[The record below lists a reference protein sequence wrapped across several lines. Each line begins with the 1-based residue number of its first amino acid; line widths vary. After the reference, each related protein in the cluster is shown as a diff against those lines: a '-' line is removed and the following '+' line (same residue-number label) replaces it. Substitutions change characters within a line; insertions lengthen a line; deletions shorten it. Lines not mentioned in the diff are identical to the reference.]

1 MMTTTKAQEK
11 HVTVNGVRLRYFDWG
26 SEGKMPMVC
35 LHGHTGQAGIWEEF
49 AEAMAPNF
57 HVVTVDQR
65 GHGESEHAS
74 TGYDRDRFV
83 EDLDELVVALGFDR
97 FVLVGLSMGG
107 WHSLLY
113 TGEKHPEKVER
124 IVIVDIGPES
134 SERAKVEWGD
144 RPPAPLSFGSFE
156 EAFDWARSG
165 NPWATEQRLRKD
177 TEDKLRQAAD
187 GTWGWKADDELFT
200 SPLKDGTD
208 ETLINRYW
216 KALETIEQPIL
227 EVRGLES
234 PLLDDTVKEKML
246 ATAKNLTWVDVPNA
260 GHVVTV
266 DKPQEFIE
274 VTREFLGV

>member
-1 MMTTTKAQEK
+1 MTATQVQEK
-11 HVTVNGVRLRYFDWG
+11 FVTVNGVKLRYFDYG

-35 LHGHTGQAGIWEEF
+35 LHGHTGQAHIWDEF

-57 HVVTVDQR
+57 HVVTIDQR
-65 GHGESEHAS
+65 GHGGSEHAS
-74 TGYDRDRFV
+74 TGYMRDRFV

-134 SERAKVEWGD
+134 SERAQQEWGN
-144 RPPAPLSFGSFE
+144 RPPTPMSFASVD
-156 EAFDWARSG
+156 EAVASARSG
-165 NPWATEQRLRKD
+165 NPWASDERLRKD
-177 TEDKLRQAAD
+177 TEDKLKQTSDGAWTWKADEALYNVPLAD
-187 GTWGWKADDELFT
+187 GTDA
-200 SPLKDGTD
+200 
-208 ETLINRYW
+208 TLINRYW

-234 PLLDDTVKEKML
+234 PLLDDKLRDKMI
-246 ATAKNLTWVDVPNA
+246 ATAKNLSWVDVPEA

-266 DKPQEFIE
+266 DKPQEFIA

>member
-1 MMTTTKAQEK
+1 MTTTKAQEK

-49 AEAMAPNF
+49 AEAMSTNY

-134 SERAKVEWGD
+134 SEESRRQWGD
-144 RPPAPLSFGSFE
+144 RPPTPLSFGSFE
-156 EAFDWARSG
+156 EAFESARSG
-165 NPWATEQRLRKD
+165 DPWATDDRLRKD
-177 TEDKLRQAAD
+177 LTDKLRQNAD
-187 GTWGWKADDELFT
+187 GTWVWKADEDLFT
-200 SPLKDGTD
+200 TPLIDGSD
-208 ETLINRYW
+208 ESLISRYW
-216 KALETIEQPIL
+216 NALATIEQPIL

>member
-1 MMTTTKAQEK
+1 MTTTKAQEK

-49 AEAMAPNF
+49 AEVMAPNY

-134 SERAKVEWGD
+134 SEESRRQWGD
-144 RPPAPLSFGSFE
+144 RPPTPLSFVSFE
-156 EAFDWARSG
+156 EAFESARSG
-165 NPWATEQRLRKD
+165 DSWATDDRLRKD
-177 TEDKLRQAAD
+177 LVDKLRQNAD
-187 GTWGWKADDELFT
+187 GTWVWKADEELFT
-200 SPLKDGTD
+200 TPLKDGTD

-266 DKPQEFIE
+266 DKPQEFIAA
-274 VTREFLGV
+274 TREFLGV

>member
-1 MMTTTKAQEK
+1 MTATQVQEK
-11 HVTVNGVRLRYFDWG
+11 HVTVNGVRLRYFDYG
-26 SEGKMPMVC
+26 NEGAMPMVC
-35 LHGHTGQAGIWEEF
+35 LHGHTGQAHIWDEF

-57 HVVTVDQR
+57 HVVTIDQR

-74 TGYDRDRFV
+74 TGYMRDRFV

-134 SERAKVEWGD
+134 SERAQQDWGS
-144 RPPAPLSFGSFE
+144 RPPTPMSFASVD
-156 EAFDWARSG
+156 EAFAFARDG
-165 NPWATEQRLRKD
+165 NPWASDARLRKD
-177 TEDKLRQAAD
+177 TEEKLKQNAD
-187 GTWGWKADDELFT
+187 GTWTWRADAALFNV
-200 SPLKDGTD
+200 PLADGTD

-234 PLLDDTVKEKML
+234 PLLDDKLRDKMI
-246 ATAKNLTWVDVPNA
+246 ATAKNLSWVDVPDA